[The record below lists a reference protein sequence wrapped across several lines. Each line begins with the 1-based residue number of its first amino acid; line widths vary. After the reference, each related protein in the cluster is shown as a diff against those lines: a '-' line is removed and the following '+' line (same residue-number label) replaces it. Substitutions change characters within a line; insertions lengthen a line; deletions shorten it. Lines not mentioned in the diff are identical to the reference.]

1 MKKNVKFVLP
11 KPSNNDNLNTD
22 FSSRLEYYDDEKNG
36 ILNIVRIKPRPSIIA
51 RKTVHNPTSKS
62 TPKTPKTPKST
73 AKTPKSTAK
82 TPKSTP
88 KTPKSTAKTPKST
101 SKTSK
106 STAKTPKSTP
116 KTPKS
121 TPKTNRKM

>member
-51 RKTVHNPTSKS
+51 RKNVHNP
-62 TPKTPKTPKST
+62 
-73 AKTPKSTAK
+73 
-82 TPKSTP
+82 
-88 KTPKSTAKTPKST
+88 
-101 SKTSK
+101 
-106 STAKTPKSTP
+106 TPKSTP

-121 TPKTNRKM
+121 TPKTPKTTPKTPKPPPKTPKPTPKTPKSTPKTPKPTPKTPKSTSKTNRNM